1 MRVIEVLV
9 LVIAI
14 AIIVILTI
22 PFYTP
27 QEALISKPAPDF
39 EFTDIRNNKVRL
51 SNFRGRVVLIDFMA
65 TWCRPCERQIEI
77 LKGLWSKYK
86 DKGVVFMSIS
96 VSDRDRDRL
105 PKFSLEHGIEWI
117 VGVCSEA
124 GVKYGI
130 TAIPTLVI
138 VDKDGKI
145 VFKHTGVLGADDLAK
160 IIDKALEE

>member
-9 LVIAI
+9 LVIVI

-22 PFYTP
+22 PFCTP
-27 QEALISKPAPDF
+27 QEALISKPVPDF

-65 TWCRPCERQIEI
+65 TWCRPWERQIEI

-86 DKGVVFMSIS
+86 DKGVVFMSIR
-96 VSDRDRDRL
+96 VSDRDRL
-105 PKFSLEHGIEWI
+105 PKFSLEHSIGWI
-117 VGVCSEA
+117 VSVCSEA

-145 VFKHTGVLGADDLAK
+145 VLSILEYSVLM
-160 IIDKALEE
+160 I